1 VTRSPGNRDPDR
13 RTISRRA
20 DGVQASGIRKIF
32 ERVQFMEDPINL
44 SIGQAHFDVP
54 DVIKEAAIAAIR
66 EGFNRYTVTEGLPE
80 LNRRIL
86 ERLHDRYGLQGQESL
101 VTSGVSGG
109 LLLGFMAMLD
119 PGDHVLLPDPY
130 FTMYPVLTG
139 LVGADWSSYE
149 MYPGFPLTEA
159 ALEAAL
165 DPEGR
170 SRVLLINSPSNPTG
184 RVLTAEE
191 LDIVGA
197 FASQHDLVVVS
208 DEIYDEFV
216 YDGPHVSAVGHV
228 DEDRL
233 LLLGGFSKTY
243 GMPGWRMGYATGPH
257 DIIDAMRRMQ
267 QFTFVCAPSIVQAAG
282 IAAMDVDMSAE
293 IADYRAKRDS
303 FHARLAGHYD
313 FPKPGG
319 SFYMFPLLPE
329 GATREAFME
338 RALER
343 KLLIV
348 PGNAFSARDTHF
360 RLSFAASDDVLDRGV
375 DALLA
380 LAEEFAEG

>member
-1 VTRSPGNRDPDR
+1 MSPPHANQASGRHKV
-13 RTISRRA
+13 SRRA

-32 ERVQFMEDPINL
+32 ERVQFMDDPINL

-54 DVIKEAAIAAIR
+54 EAVKEAAIAAIR

-80 LNRRIL
+80 LNQRIL
-86 ERLHDRYGLQGQESL
+86 ARLSERYGHQGSESL

-109 LLLGFMAMLD
+109 LLLGFMAALD

-130 FTMYPVLTG
+130 FTMYPVLAG
-139 LVGADWSSYE
+139 LVGADWSGYE
-149 MYPGFPLTEA
+149 MYPGIPLTEA

-170 SRVLLINSPSNPTG
+170 SRLLLINSPSNPTG
-184 RVLTAEE
+184 RVLSAAE
-191 LDIVGA
+191 LDVVGA
-197 FASQHDLVVVS
+197 FAKKHDLVVVS

-216 YDGPHVSAVGHV
+216 YDGPHDSAVGHV

-243 GMPGWRMGYATGPH
+243 GMPGWRMGYAAGPH
-257 DIIDAMRRMQ
+257 DLIDAMRRMQ
-267 QFTFVCAPSIVQAAG
+267 QFTFVCAPSMVQAAG

-293 IADYRAKRDS
+293 IADYARKRDS
-303 FHARLAGHYD
+303 FHARLAAHYD

-319 SFYMFPLLPE
+319 SFYMFPRLPE
-329 GATREAFME
+329 GASTEAFME
-338 RALER
+338 RALTR

-348 PGNAFSARDTHF
+348 PGKAFSARDTHF
-360 RLSFAASDDVLDRGV
+360 RLSFAASDDILDRGV
-375 DALLA
+375 DALLS
-380 LAEEFAEG
+380 LAEEFAKG